1 MGLLFTYGMTICGS
15 VLSLISPFHGLLIY
29 VCFALVKPEALWPW
43 DVGAGNY
50 SRIVAV
56 SMLLGWSYTRNANF
70 RLGQAFPIALLLV
83 VYWIWTIIG
92 AFKAPLQ
99 DHAWAFTEI
108 LTKIAIPVLVGI
120 TTIDSVGKLK
130 ALAWVIVGSIGFVA
144 YEMNMYYL
152 SGYNKLYF
160 DGFAGLDNNGV
171 ACMFVSAL
179 GIAFFLAMH
188 CEQLWQKAIATG
200 LAGLIAH
207 CVQFSFSRGGMLAM
221 VLLAVAVFV
230 VIKKTPKRLMGF
242 ALTVFLALHFTG
254 PEVRDRFMSM
264 FAGAE
269 GARERSAQ
277 SRIDLWRDCWDV
289 MKKKPVFGLGP
300 DHWPLIAH
308 KYGWIEGKEAHSLW
322 VQTGAEQGF
331 PGIGLL
337 LSFYGVCM
345 TSLWLLILRKDG
357 VLDPAIIDTA
367 RMSLTSLV
375 GFVVSAQFVTVEAL
389 EIPFFTVLLGM
400 GALKLASQQEDQERQ
415 LGRTGIQPDEQM
427 QITAVVSA
435 QCDLQTA

>member
-1 MGLLFTYGMTICGS
+1 MGLLFTYGATICGS

-29 VCFALVKPEALWPW
+29 VCFALVKPDALWPW

-50 SRIVAV
+50 SRIVAL
-56 SMLLGWSYTRNANF
+56 SMLLGWSYSRSANF
-70 RLGQAFPIALLLV
+70 RLGQAFPVALLLV
-83 VYWIWTIIG
+83 VYWIWTVIG

-99 DHAWAFTEI
+99 DEAWGFTDL

-120 TTIDSVGKLK
+120 TTIDSIGKLK

-144 YEMNMYYL
+144 YEMNMYYF

-188 CEQLWQKAIATG
+188 SEPLWQKGIATG

-207 CVQFSFSRGGMLAM
+207 CVQFSFSRGGMLALVM
-221 VLLAVAVFV
+221 LTVAAFV
-230 VIKKTPKRLMGF
+230 VIKKTPRRLIGF
-242 ALTVFLALHFTG
+242 GLAILVTLYFTG
-254 PEVRDRFMSM
+254 PEVRDRFMST
-264 FAGAE
+264 FVKDE
-269 GARERSAQ
+269 GEHEESAQ
-277 SRIDLWRDCWDV
+277 SRIDLWRDCWEV
-289 MKKKPVFGLGP
+289 MKQKPVFGLGP

-331 PGIGLL
+331 VGLGLL
-337 LSFYGVCM
+337 LGFYGVCM
-345 TSLWLLILRKDG
+345 TSLWVLILRKDG
-357 VLDPAIIDTA
+357 LLDPVIVDAA

-400 GALKLASQQEDQERQ
+400 GALKLASQHEDETR
-415 LGRTGIQPDEQM
+415 RATMTGIERGARM
-427 QITAVVSA
+427 EITAVATPERQVA
-435 QCDLQTA
+435 